1 MKWPMILSL
10 SEGHSLRQVYKVGNK
25 FRNIGNL
32 DNMFQF
38 TWLLLDLKVSL
49 WYENASEF
57 GMYLYLFCNDHK
69 LFRYHLGG
77 EEESSCCDIIA
88 VELCEAVEHVE
99 PLHVD
104 YRCVDA

>member
-1 MKWPMILSL
+1 
-10 SEGHSLRQVYKVGNK
+10 
-25 FRNIGNL
+25 
-32 DNMFQF
+32 
-38 TWLLLDLKVSL
+38 
-49 WYENASEF
+49 
-57 GMYLYLFCNDHK
+57 MYLYLFCNDHK
-69 LFRYHLGG
+69 LFRHHLGG